1 MCKRCEQLEYVIE
14 ELKKEI
20 EELKAEN
27 NRLRA
32 IIKETGGH
40 R

>member
-20 EELKAEN
+20 EDLKTEN

-32 IIKETGGH
+32 IIKETGGK

>member
-1 MCKRCEQLEYVIE
+1 MCQQCKQLEYVIE

-20 EELKAEN
+20 EDLKAEN
-27 NRLRA
+27 NRLRL
-32 IIKETGGH
+32 IIKETGGK

>member
-1 MCKRCEQLEYVIE
+1 MCKRREEIDFIIE

-20 EELKAEN
+20 EDLKVEN

-32 IIKETGGH
+32 IIKEIGG
-40 R
+40 RR